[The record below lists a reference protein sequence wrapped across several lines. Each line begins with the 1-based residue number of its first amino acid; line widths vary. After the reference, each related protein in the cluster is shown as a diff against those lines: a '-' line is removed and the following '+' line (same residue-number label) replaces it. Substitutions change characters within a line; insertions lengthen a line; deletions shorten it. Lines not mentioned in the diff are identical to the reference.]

1 MIEELDYWR
10 LCEDL
15 SIIQAALLT
24 VGADPSSETACYCEE
39 WQVHERPRGYEAAKS
54 AITGA
59 LRRGS
64 LEGKIAQLPEWDMN
78 GNHIGWVE
86 GSVDLK
92 ESMVNV
98 EALREWLAGRGFDS
112 GFFFPVREE
121 IRTGYLDENNDC
133 YAPKLAAAIRAWE
146 AVTNDPERLRGKTP
160 KAALS
165 KWLNEHAASYGL
177 IKDDG
182 TPNASGVEEA
192 AKLANWKP
200 EGGASKT
207 PGE

>member
-1 MIEELDYWR
+1 MEELDYWR

-15 SIIQAALLT
+15 SIFQAALLT
-24 VGADPSSETACYCEE
+24 VGADPSSETASNCE
-39 WQVHERPRGYEAAKS
+39 QLNVHDRPRGYEAAKA
-54 AITGA
+54 AITSA

-64 LEGKIAQLPEWDMN
+64 LKGEIYPLEEWDRN
-78 GNHIGWVE
+78 TGDHIKYIE
-86 GSVDLK
+86 GSVNLH
-92 ESMVNV
+92 ESMVSV
-98 EALREWLAGRGFDS
+98 EALREWLAGRGFKT

-121 IRTGYLDENNDC
+121 VRIGYLDKNNDF
-133 YAPKLAAAIRAWE
+133 YAPKLAATIRAWE
-146 AVTNDPERLRGKTP
+146 AVTSDPERLRGKTP

-207 PGE
+207 PSE

>member
-1 MIEELDYWR
+1 MEELDYWR

-15 SIIQAALLT
+15 NIIQAALLT
-24 VGADPSSETACYCEE
+24 VGTDPSSEPACYCEDLK
-39 WQVHERPRGYEAAKS
+39 VHERPYGYEAAKS
-54 AITGA
+54 AITSA

-64 LEGKIAQLPEWDMN
+64 LEGTISQLAEYDMN
-78 GNHIGWVE
+78 GNFLGWIE
-86 GSVDLK
+86 DSVDLK
-92 ESMVNV
+92 ESMVKV
-98 EALREWLAGRGFDS
+98 DALREWLAGRGFQS
-112 GFFFPVREE
+112 GFFFP
-121 IRTGYLDENNDC
+121 IRDVAPISYLDQSNAC

-146 AVTNDPERLRGKTP
+146 AVTSDPERLRGKTP

-182 TPNASGVEEA
+182 MPNASGVEEA

-207 PGE
+207 LSE